1 MTTFPGAP
9 RLLKGGLVLV
19 NPENLVVQRVISFQF
34 NPESVTRTLEVM
46 GVGAESGDRLETLRL
61 KGPPGENIK
70 VEVEIDATDQL
81 EFPDQSP
88 DVVDAGIT
96 PQLDVL
102 ETILYPASRTV
113 QQNDS
118 LANVGTLEITPVE
131 APLTLFVWS
140 AKRVLPVRLTE
151 FSITEEFFDASLNP
165 IRAKVSLGMR
175 VLNSND
181 LRFSHRGNSI
191 FMVHH
196 QQKEQRSRRSSSGV
210 LVNLGISRIR

>member
-9 RLLKGGLVLV
+9 RLVKSGLVLV
-19 NPENLVVQRVISFQF
+19 NPETLIVQRVISFQF

-61 KGPPGENIK
+61 KGPPGETIK
-70 VEVEIDATDQL
+70 IDVEIDATDHL

-102 ETILYPASRTV
+102 ETIVYPASRTL

-118 LANVGTLEITPVE
+118 LASIGTLEITPVE
-131 APLTLFVWS
+131 TPLTLFVWN
-140 AKRVLPVRLTE
+140 AKRVIPVRLTE
-151 FSITEEFFDASLNP
+151 VSVTEEFFDANLNP

-181 LRFSHRGNSI
+181 LRFSHRGNSL

-196 QQKEQRSRRSSSGV
+196 QQKEQRARRSATGV
-210 LVNLGISRIR
+210 LVNLGISRIS